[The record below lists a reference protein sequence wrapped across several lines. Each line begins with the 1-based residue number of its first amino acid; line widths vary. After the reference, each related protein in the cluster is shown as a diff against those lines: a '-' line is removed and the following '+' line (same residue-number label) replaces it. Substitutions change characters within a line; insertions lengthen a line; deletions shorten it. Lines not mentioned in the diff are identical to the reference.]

1 MIVFS
6 KTFVRDTINVS
17 GDNMERIIMH
27 IDVNN
32 AFLSWSAVDLLNK
45 GFGYD
50 IRDSYAVIGGD
61 ETTRRGIVLAKSP
74 LAKKMGVQTGETLYS
89 ARKKCPALR
98 TFPPNY
104 LWYQEMSKKLFELLG
119 QYTCDIEVFSIDECF
134 LDYGKVRNLHGD
146 PLVFAH
152 KIQKEIKEKLGFT
165 VNIGIANN
173 KLCAKMASDFSKP
186 NKIHTLFENEV
197 KEKMYSLPISDL
209 FGVGKKS
216 SEKLRKIGIQTI
228 GNLAHT
234 SVEHLYPYFKNQSAK
249 LIEMANGI
257 DESEVIATKE
267 ENKGISNS
275 TTLAKD
281 VANKVELYQVLE
293 SLSNNVALEL
303 RRQNK
308 YTYVICVQLKDQ
320 YFKSYSHQRKL
331 KNATNLTKEIFETSK
346 ILLDEMW
353 TGEPIRLV
361 GIRLDHLTAIS
372 MHQVSL
378 FETVEKR
385 DQDVTLEKTLDSLKE
400 KYGHKVIE
408 NASLLEGKQ
417 VNFKKAKH

>member
-1 MIVFS
+1 
-6 KTFVRDTINVS
+6 
-17 GDNMERIIMH
+17 MERIIMH

-32 AFLSWSAVDLLNK
+32 AFLSWTAVDLLQK

-61 ETTRRGIVLAKSP
+61 EKTRRGVVLAKSP

-104 LWYQEMSKKLFELLG
+104 LWYQEMSAKLFQLLNH
-119 QYTCDIEVFSIDECF
+119 YTCDIEVFSIDECF
-134 LDYGKVRNLHGD
+134 LDYGKVKNLYGE
-146 PLVFAH
+146 PYAFAQ
-152 KIQKEIKEKLGFT
+152 KIQKEIQDTLGFT

-186 NKIHTLFENEV
+186 NKIHTLYTHEIES
-197 KEKMYSLPISDL
+197 KMYPLSISDL

-216 SEKLRKIGIQTI
+216 TEKLVKLGITTI

-234 SVEHLYPYFKNQSAK
+234 TPEKLYPYFKNQSVK
-249 LIEMANGI
+249 LIELASGI
-257 DESEVIATKE
+257 DDSEVVSIKE

-275 TTLAKD
+275 TTLEKD
-281 VANKVELYQVLE
+281 VTAKGELYLVLE

-331 KNATNLTKEIFETSK
+331 KNATNLTKEIYETTK
-346 ILLDEMW
+346 QLLNEMW
-353 TGEPIRLV
+353 KGEPIRLV
-361 GIRLDHLTAIS
+361 GVRLDHLVATS
-372 MHQVSL
+372 EHQVSL
-378 FETVEKR
+378 FEIVEKR
-385 DQDVTLEKTLDSLKE
+385 EHDVKLEHTIDSLKE
-400 KYGHKVIE
+400 KYGQQVID
-408 NASLLEGKQ
+408 NASLMEGKK
-417 VNFKKAKH
+417 VIFKNAKHK

>member
-1 MIVFS
+1 
-6 KTFVRDTINVS
+6 
-17 GDNMERIIMH
+17 MERIIMH

-32 AFLSWSAVDLLNK
+32 AFLSWSAIDLLNK

-61 ETTRRGIVLAKSP
+61 EKTRRGIVLAKSP

-104 LWYQEMSKKLFELLG
+104 LWYQEMSKSLFQLLNK
-119 QYTCDIEVFSIDECF
+119 YTCDIEVFSIDECF
-134 LDYGKVRNLHGD
+134 LDYGKVQKLYGD
-146 PLVFAH
+146 PYSFAQ
-152 KIQKEIKEKLGFT
+152 KIKDEIENTLGFT

-186 NKIHTLFENEV
+186 NQIHTLYETEII
-197 KEKMYSLPISDL
+197 EKMHPLPISDL

-216 SEKLRKIGIQTI
+216 SEKLKKIGIKTI
-228 GNLAHT
+228 GDLAHT
-234 SVEHLYPYFKNQSAK
+234 TPEHLYPYFKNQSLK

-257 DESEVIATKE
+257 DISEVISTKE

-275 TTLAKD
+275 TTLEKD
-281 VANKVELYQVLE
+281 VTSKVELYQVLE
-293 SLSNNVALEL
+293 SISNNVALEL

-320 YFKSYSHQRKL
+320 YFRSYSHQKKL

-346 ILLDEMW
+346 LLLDEMW
-353 TGEPIRLV
+353 EGEPIRLV
-361 GIRLDHLTAIS
+361 GIRLDHLTSTS

-385 DQDVTLEKTLDSLKE
+385 DQDVTLERTLDSLKE
-400 KYGHKVIE
+400 KYGYQVIDT
-408 NASLLEGKQ
+408 ASLLEGKK
-417 VNFKKAKH
+417 VGFKKAKHCHMCNENFAK

>member
-1 MIVFS
+1 
-6 KTFVRDTINVS
+6 
-17 GDNMERIIMH
+17 MH

-32 AFLSWSAVDLLNK
+32 AFLSWSAVDLLNQ

-61 ETTRRGIVLAKSP
+61 EKTRRGVVLAKSP

-104 LWYQEMSKKLFELLG
+104 LWYQKMSKNLFQLLSK
-119 QYTCDIEVFSIDECF
+119 YTCDIEVFSIDECF
-134 LDYGKVRNLHGD
+134 LDYGKVQSLYGD
-146 PLVFAH
+146 SYLFAQ
-152 KIQKEIKEKLGFT
+152 KIKDEIENTLGFT

-186 NKIHTLFENEV
+186 NQIHTLYETEV
-197 KEKMYSLPISDL
+197 REKMHPLPIGDL

-216 SEKLRKIGIQTI
+216 SEKLKKIGIKTI
-228 GNLAHT
+228 GDLAHT
-234 SVEHLYPYFKNQSAK
+234 TPEHLYPYFKNQSIK

-257 DESEVIATKE
+257 DMSEVISTKE

-275 TTLAKD
+275 TTLEKD
-281 VANKVELYQVLE
+281 VTSKVELYQVLE
-293 SLSNNVALEL
+293 SISNNVALEL

-308 YTYVICVQLKDQ
+308 YTCVICVQLKDQ
-320 YFKSYSHQRKL
+320 YFRSYSHQKKL

-346 ILLDEMW
+346 FLLDEMW
-353 TGEPIRLV
+353 EGEPIRLV
-361 GIRLDHLTAIS
+361 GIRLDHFTSTSL
-372 MHQVSL
+372 HQVSL

-385 DQDVTLEKTLDSLKE
+385 DQDVTLERTLDSLKE
-400 KYGHKVIE
+400 KYGHRVIDT
-408 NASLLEGKQ
+408 ASLLDGKK
-417 VNFKKAKH
+417 VGFKKSRH

>member
-1 MIVFS
+1 MYQKI
-6 KTFVRDTINVS
+6 DL
-17 GDNMERIIMH
+17 GDFMERIIMH

-61 ETTRRGIVLAKSP
+61 EKTRRGIVLAKSP
-74 LAKKMGVQTGETLYS
+74 LAKKMGIQTGETLYS
-89 ARKKCPALR
+89 ARKKCRALR

-104 LWYQEMSKKLFELLG
+104 LWYQKMSKSLFQLLSK
-119 QYTCDIEVFSIDECF
+119 YTCDIEVFSIDECF
-134 LDYGKVRNLHGD
+134 LDYGKVQNLYGD
-146 PLVFAH
+146 PYLFAQ
-152 KIQKEIKEKLGFT
+152 KIKDEIKNTLGFT

-186 NKIHTLFENEV
+186 NQIHTLYETEIR
-197 KEKMYSLPISDL
+197 EKMHPLPIGDL

-216 SEKLRKIGIQTI
+216 SEKLKKIGIKTI

-234 SVEHLYPYFKNQSAK
+234 TPEHLYPYFKNQSIK

-257 DESEVIATKE
+257 DMSEVISAKE

-275 TTLAKD
+275 TTLEKD
-281 VANKVELYQVLE
+281 VTSKVELYQVLE
-293 SLSNNVALEL
+293 SISNNVALEL

-308 YTYVICVQLKDQ
+308 YTCVICVQLKDQ
-320 YFKSYSHQRKL
+320 YFRSYSHQKKL
-331 KNATNLTKEIFETSK
+331 KNATNLTKEIFQISK
-346 ILLDEMW
+346 LLLDEMW
-353 TGEPIRLV
+353 EGEPIRLV
-361 GIRLDHLTAIS
+361 GIRLDHLTS
-372 MHQVSL
+372 TSLHQVSL

-385 DQDVTLEKTLDSLKE
+385 EQDVTLERTLDSLKE
-400 KYGHKVIE
+400 KYGYRVIDT
-408 NASLLEGKQ
+408 ASLLDGKK
-417 VNFKKAKH
+417 VGFKKSRH

>member
-1 MIVFS
+1 
-6 KTFVRDTINVS
+6 
-17 GDNMERIIMH
+17 MERIIMH

-32 AFLSWSAVDLLNK
+32 AFLSWSAVDLLKK

-50 IRDSYAVIGGD
+50 IRESYAVIGGD
-61 ETTRRGIVLAKSP
+61 EKTRRGVVLAKSP
-74 LAKKMGVQTGETLYS
+74 LAKKMGIQTGETLYS

-104 LWYQEMSKKLFELLG
+104 CWYQEISKKLFELLS

-134 LDYGKVRNLHGD
+134 LDYGKVQNLYGEPD
-146 PLVFAH
+146 LFAQ
-152 KIQKEIKEKLGFT
+152 KIKQEIQTNLGFT

-186 NKIHTLFENEV
+186 NQIHTLFETEIQT
-197 KEKMYSLPISDL
+197 KMHPLPISDL

-216 SEKLRKIGIQTI
+216 SEKLKKLGIVTI
-228 GNLAHT
+228 GDLAC
-234 SVEHLYPYFKNQSAK
+234 EQPERLYPYFKNQSMK

-257 DESEVIATKE
+257 DESEVICTKE

-275 TTLAKD
+275 TTLEKD
-281 VANKVELYQVLE
+281 VSTKVELYQVLE

-303 RRQNK
+303 RRQDK

-320 YFKSYSHQRKL
+320 YFKSYSHQKKL
-331 KNATNLTKEIFETSK
+331 KNATNLTKEIFETAK
-346 ILLDEMW
+346 LLLDEMW
-353 TGEPIRLV
+353 KGEPIRLV
-361 GIRLDHLTAIS
+361 GIRLDHFTSNS

-385 DQDVTLEKTLDSLKE
+385 DRDVKLERTLDSLKE
-400 KYGHKVIE
+400 KYGYEVIDT
-408 NASLLEGKQ
+408 ASLLDGKK
-417 VNFKKAKH
+417 VGFKKSKH